1 MRNRG
6 NRNPTTN
13 IIEKSSL
20 FHRVLCVIFAIDL
33 FLIRPAQAKRPLS
46 WLTPQGTETMQADIP
61 PLAQADHWGLG
72 VRLLATL
79 SALLLGMAIGLAA
92 LGLFSTVQ
100 FFNDLWRVPLPGVL
114 GLEELSFSPAVGAA
128 LLVAAL
134 VSGQLLRFFE
144 NGRPHG
150 PADLILGAQ
159 KNHSPN
165 IKAGMLSSL
174 LATVNLSGGASVGVF
189 GPLVHFGGCLSAL
202 LARGF
207 QPFTKAIPLDVVLG
221 SGAAA
226 AIAAVFSA
234 PIGAA
239 IMAHEAII
247 RRFGALGAGP
257 VIAAAFGAHWAAQN
271 LVGDHRMFSVQSSPA
286 ITVETFVTAIG
297 LGIITGVLSVVYI
310 HAVTAAPGWARSSKV
325 PLVWRPLIPAA
336 FLFLLSPLFP
346 HLLGTGLGSVD
357 LALAGKISLLL
368 LVCLV
373 ALKIL
378 ATSLCL
384 GFGMFGGVFAPA
396 LFIGALTG
404 AAFDSLLSGVMPAGS
419 SFAMLGAA
427 CCIAAVIGAPLA
439 SIVIVFELTG
449 SYEWAVLAMVSVVV
463 SQQVSRAMAGRSL
476 FDRQLQ
482 LRGVQLADDH
492 PPDAS
497 PHASA
502 ADNAADPPAAHSAA
516 TSGKQS

>member
-1 MRNRG
+1 M
-6 NRNPTTN
+6 
-13 IIEKSSL
+13 K
-20 FHRVLCVIFAIDL
+20 D
-33 FLIRPAQAKRPLS
+33 
-46 WLTPQGTETMQADIP
+46 TPP
-61 PLAQADHWGLG
+61 PLAHADHWGLG
-72 VRLLATL
+72 VRLIATL
-79 SALLLGMAIGLAA
+79 SALILGMAIGLAA
-92 LGLFSTVQ
+92 LGLFSTVR

-114 GLEELSFSPAVGAA
+114 GLETWSLSPAVGAA
-128 LLVAAL
+128 LLIAAL
-134 VSGQLLRFFE
+134 VSGQILKFLE

-189 GPLVHFGGCLSAL
+189 GPLIHFGGCLSAL
-202 LARGF
+202 LSRGF
-207 QPFTKAIPLDVVLG
+207 RPFTKAIPLDVVLG

-257 VIAAAFGAHWAAQN
+257 VIAAAFGAHWAAQSM
-271 LVGDHRMFSVQSSPA
+271 VGDHRMFSVQSSPA
-286 ITVETFVTAIG
+286 VTVETFVIAIG
-297 LGIITGVLSVVYI
+297 LGIIIGVVSVVYI
-310 HAVTAAPGWARSSKV
+310 HAVTAAPGWARSSKI

-336 FLFLLSPLFP
+336 FLFLLSPVFP

-368 LVCLV
+368 LVFLV
-373 ALKIL
+373 ALKII

-404 AAFDSLLSGVMPAGS
+404 AAFDSLLSGVIPAGS
-419 SFAMLGAA
+419 SFAVLGAA

-449 SYEWAVLAMVSVVV
+449 SYEWAVLAMVSVVA

-482 LRGVQLADDH
+482 LRGIQLADDH
-492 PPDAS
+492 PPDA
-497 PHASA
+497 PLRPLSA
-502 ADNAADPPAAHSAA
+502 EGA
-516 TSGKQS
+516 TSSSERHGAVASDKQP